1 MIPRINMLIGL
12 FASALVVGQPGSVVL
27 FAAEPATTADVPNA
41 AKGAMKALFN
51 AGSKNLVSGEI
62 RRWSDNTGRFQTQA
76 GLVGASEKTA
86 TLKKANG
93 RLVEVPL
100 ARLSDADRIY
110 LAAWQRQGISSV
122 KSWQPV
128 AAQIAPRVQGW
139 FSGDEDLAP
148 DMFPTPDAV
157 HIRLGNAYLNRR
169 FAREIDRT
177 VPVRDTILGTPIR
190 GTSDVD
196 GTVTIVAT
204 PAEENGALLVKVQG
218 VAHSRTVGTHHP
230 VWIHSRSTTTFVGT
244 KRINITPDG
253 VTFLPAE
260 VTATS
265 RSRSAGITTSL
276 PRLRGRIA
284 KNIATR
290 RVEESRPQADRIS
303 AAHNRGRVA
312 RDIDRQVE
320 QSLKRTDNFLSRHR
334 ERFSEALGLEDA
346 QVTSRSTDDYLEF
359 AFTSTEPSN
368 PSTPPEFVSDA
379 DVEILLHTPSV
390 TPIVVGPGA
399 RMVLTNLFNALLED
413 VLDERADR
421 KDRAPVECQL
431 VWSRDQQWLA
441 IQASREPG
449 PRVTQAT
456 APRE

>member
-1 MIPRINMLIGL
+1 MIPRIKMVIGL
-12 FASALVVGQPGSVVL
+12 FATALVFGQPGGRL
-27 FAAEPATTADVPNA
+27 LAEETPDADAVPNA
-41 AKGAMKALFN
+41 AAGAMKALIN
-51 AGSKNLVSGEI
+51 AGSKSLVPGEL
-62 RRWSDNTGRFQTQA
+62 RRWSDNTGRFEA
-76 GLVGASEKTA
+76 RAELVGASEKSA
-86 TLKKANG
+86 TLKKPNG
-93 RLVEVPL
+93 RLVDVPL
-100 ARLSDADRIY
+100 ARLSEADLNY
-110 LAAWQRQGISSV
+110 LAAWRRQDKSSV
-122 KSWQPV
+122 KPWQPV
-128 AAQIAPRVQGW
+128 AAQLAPRVQSLLTGEE
-139 FSGDEDLAP
+139 SLAP
-148 DMFPTPDAV
+148 DVFPTPDAV

-196 GTVTIVAT
+196 GDVTIVAT
-204 PAEENGALLVKVQG
+204 PAEENGALLVKVRG

-230 VWIHSRSTTTFVGT
+230 VWIHSRSTTTFSGT

-253 VTFLPAE
+253 VKFLPAE

-265 RSRSAGITTSL
+265 RSRPAGISTSL

-303 AAHNRGRVA
+303 AAHNRDRVA

-320 QSLKRTDNFLSRHR
+320 KSLERTDKFLSRHR

-346 QVTSRSTDDYLEF
+346 KVTSRSTDDYLEF
-359 AFTSTEPSN
+359 AFTSAEPSH

-390 TPIVVGPGA
+390 TPIVVGPAA
-399 RMVLTNLFNALLED
+399 RLVLTNLFNALLED

-456 APRE
+456 KPRE

>member
-1 MIPRINMLIGL
+1 MIPRINTLVGL
-12 FASALVVGQPGSVVL
+12 FAAALVVALPASSVL
-27 FAAEPATTADVPNA
+27 FAAEPAKSADVPNA
-41 AKGAMKALFN
+41 AAGAMKALFN
-51 AGSKNLVSGEI
+51 AGSKNLLPGEV
-62 RRWSDNTGRFQTQA
+62 RHWRDNTGRFETRA

-93 RLVEVPL
+93 RLVDVPL
-100 ARLSDADRIY
+100 ARLSEGDRDY
-110 LAAWQRQGISSV
+110 LAAWQRQGMSSA

-139 FSGDEDLAP
+139 LNGDEALAA
-148 DMFPTPDAV
+148 DVFPTPDAV

-196 GTVTIVAT
+196 GDVTIVAT
-204 PAEENGALLVKVQG
+204 PAEENGALLVKVRG

-244 KRINITPDG
+244 KRVNITPDG

-265 RSRSAGITTSL
+265 RSRSAGISTSL

-284 KNIATR
+284 TNIASR
-290 RVEESRPQADRIS
+290 RVEESRPEADRIS
-303 AAHNRGRVA
+303 AAHNRDRVA

-320 QSLKRTDNFLSRHR
+320 KSLKRTDDFLSRHHQ
-334 ERFSEALGLEDA
+334 RFSEALGLEDA
-346 QVTSRSTDDYLEF
+346 KVTSRSTNDYLEF
-359 AFTSTEPSN
+359 AFASAEPSH

-390 TPIVVGPGA
+390 TPIVVGPAA
-399 RMVLTNLFNALLED
+399 RLVLTNLFNALLDD
-413 VLDERADR
+413 VLEERADR

-441 IQASREPG
+441 IQASRE
-449 PRVTQAT
+449 A
-456 APRE
+456 